1 MKRFRTILQENP
13 WFFIPFALWLIAGG
27 LLFLPYS
34 KEQLFLAVNQ
44 WYSPTA
50 DIIMRYTTFMGEAGF
65 YVAIGLLIMAFSSR
79 YRNRWY
85 FMTALA
91 CGLLSTLPTQIL
103 KNILNHPR
111 PTKYFP
117 EGIVHT
123 VEGVR
128 MHQHLSFPSG
138 HTTGSF
144 SLFVFLTLILPP
156 RYKWLGLPFFFLALL
171 CGYSRMYLGQHFY
184 EDVYAGSIIGTIF
197 TVLIFLFIQK
207 RAPNQTIYT
216 Q

>member
-1 MKRFRTILQENP
+1 MNSIRTLLRDNL
-13 WFFIPFALWLIAGG
+13 WFFIPFALWVVVGA
-27 LLFLPYS
+27 LLFAIYG
-34 KEQLFLAVNQ
+34 KVALFMAVNQ

-50 DIIMRYTTFMGEAGF
+50 DVIMRYTTFMGEAGF
-65 YVAIGLLIMAFSSR
+65 YVGIGLLFMLLSKRF
-79 YRNRWY
+79 RNRWY
-85 FMTALA
+85 FIAALS

-111 PTKYFP
+111 PMKFFP
-117 EGIVHT
+117 EGVVHT
-123 VEGVR
+123 VEGVK

-197 TVLIFLFIQK
+197 TVLIFLFVQK
-207 RAPNQTIYT
+207 RTPNQTLYT
-216 Q
+216 T